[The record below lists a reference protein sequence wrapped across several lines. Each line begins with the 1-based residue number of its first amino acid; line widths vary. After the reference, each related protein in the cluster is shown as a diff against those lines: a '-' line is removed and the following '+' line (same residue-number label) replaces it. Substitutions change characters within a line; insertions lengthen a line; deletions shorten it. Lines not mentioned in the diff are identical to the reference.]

1 MGEASAV
8 GLPGASRDHP
18 TTIVGT
24 RQPDGSNS
32 AVVANLFLLLGIQ
45 RLSSNHRE
53 AFWIEVASPS
63 VTGLWIARRL
73 QIG

>member
-1 MGEASAV
+1 MGEASAL
-8 GLPGASRDHP
+8 GFRGPSRDHP

-24 RQPDGSNS
+24 RQPGGSNS